1 MPSDGSNPAQLFLYI
16 PALVMGAY
24 FLLELF
30 RLWRV
35 RRSPEQTAEAEVL
48 GKRISRQRY
57 LSNKV
62 RFPREPQY
70 NHYIT
75 FRIKDRC
82 EEMLVSEEEFEKLE
96 ESCRGS
102 LTCKGNEY
110 IRFTPDTERRNHEKT
125 L

>member
-24 FLLELF
+24 FLSGLV
-30 RLWRV
+30 RLWRL
-35 RRSPEQTAEAEVL
+35 RHLPEQTAQAEVL

-57 LSNKV
+57 LTNKV

-75 FRIKDRC
+75 FRMAGRC
-82 EEMLVSEEEFEKLE
+82 EEMLVPEEEFQKLE
-96 ESCRGS
+96 EGTRGS
-102 LTCKGNEY
+102 LTWKGNEY
-110 IRFTPDTERRNHEKT
+110 ISFAPDTERRNHEKT